1 METSEARKRWAMLAL
16 LFAARVGL
24 GFQFQT
30 LGSVADPLAA
40 QLHLSFAEIGT
51 LIGLFMLS
59 GIFLSIPAG
68 IAGRYASDRVLV
80 AAGLACLA
88 LGGALAATADGFT
101 VLALG
106 RLLCGAGFVV
116 TTIYFTKMTA
126 DWFAGRE
133 LATAMAILVMSW
145 PFGIAIGQVGH
156 SWLAAAHGWRAP
168 FAVASLYCLAA
179 ALAILVVYRSPPR
192 GGTARLAPSSDLT
205 RREWTLTLT
214 AAVVWAAFNAAY
226 VVYLSFA
233 PRVLVTGGLGDFQA
247 ASTVSVASWVMI
259 VSGAICGQIADRTG
273 RSDLILYLCLAI
285 AMASLA
291 LLPHVAWA
299 LPLSLAFGLVGMAP
313 AGLIMALTG
322 TAMAPQKRAFG
333 MGLFFSI
340 YFLLVA
346 PAPAIAGWLYD
357 RSGDAFAPILFAIGL
372 FVLTIAGN
380 VAFRVAERGGPSVQ
394 QMPS

>member
-30 LGSVADPLAA
+30 LGSVADPLSE

-80 AAGLACLA
+80 AMGLACLA

-106 RLLCGAGFVV
+106 RLLCGAGFVL

-145 PFGIAIGQVGH
+145 PFGIAMGQVGH
-156 SWLAAAHGWRAP
+156 SWLATSRGWQAP
-168 FAVASLYCLAA
+168 FVAASLYCLVAA
-179 ALAILVVYRSPPR
+179 ATVLVGYRPP
-192 GGTARLAPSSDLT
+192 GAASAAPAAPSASLT
-205 RREWTLTLT
+205 QREWTLTLL
-214 AAVVWAAFNAAY
+214 ASLVWAA
-226 VVYLSFA
+226 
-233 PRVLVTGGLGDFQA
+233 
-247 ASTVSVASWVMI
+247 
-259 VSGAICGQIADRTG
+259 
-273 RSDLILYLCLAI
+273 
-285 AMASLA
+285 
-291 LLPHVAWA
+291 
-299 LPLSLAFGLVGMAP
+299 
-313 AGLIMALTG
+313 
-322 TAMAPQKRAFG
+322 
-333 MGLFFSI
+333 
-340 YFLLVA
+340 
-346 PAPAIAGWLYD
+346 
-357 RSGDAFAPILFAIGL
+357 
-372 FVLTIAGN
+372 
-380 VAFRVAERGGPSVQ
+380 
-394 QMPS
+394 

>member
-1 METSEARKRWAMLAL
+1 
-16 LFAARVGL
+16 
-24 GFQFQT
+24 
-30 LGSVADPLAA
+30 
-40 QLHLSFAEIGT
+40 
-51 LIGLFMLS
+51 
-59 GIFLSIPAG
+59 
-68 IAGRYASDRVLV
+68 
-80 AAGLACLA
+80 
-88 LGGALAATADGFT
+88 
-101 VLALG
+101 
-106 RLLCGAGFVV
+106 
-116 TTIYFTKMTA
+116 
-126 DWFAGRE
+126 
-133 LATAMAILVMSW
+133 
-145 PFGIAIGQVGH
+145 
-156 SWLAAAHGWRAP
+156 
-168 FAVASLYCLAA
+168 LYCLAA
-179 ALAILVVYRSPPR
+179 ALAILVVYRSPPSS
-192 GGTARLAPSSDLT
+192 GTARLAPSSDLT

-333 MGLFFSI
+333 MGLFFTL
-340 YFLLVA
+340 YFLLL
-346 PAPAIAGWLYD
+346 PPPPPPPPCPHPQPPHPL
-357 RSGDAFAPILFAIGL
+357 
-372 FVLTIAGN
+372 
-380 VAFRVAERGGPSVQ
+380 
-394 QMPS
+394 

>member
-1 METSEARKRWAMLAL
+1 
-16 LFAARVGL
+16 
-24 GFQFQT
+24 
-30 LGSVADPLAA
+30 
-40 QLHLSFAEIGT
+40 
-51 LIGLFMLS
+51 MLS

-145 PFGIAIGQVGH
+145 PFGIAMGQVGH
-156 SWLAAAHGWRAP
+156 SWLATAHGWRAP

-179 ALAILVVYRSPPR
+179 ALAILVVYRSPPS
-192 GGTARLAPSSDLT
+192 GGTARPAPPRDLAPRRLTPRLAPSSDLR

-214 AAVVWAAFNAAY
+214 AAVVWWAFNAAY

-247 ASTVSVASWVMI
+247 ASTVSMASWVMI
-259 VSGAICGQIADRTG
+259 VSGAACGQIADRTG

-291 LLPHVAWA
+291 LLPHVGWA
-299 LPLSLAFGLVGMAP
+299 LPPRLAFGLVGMAP

-357 RSGDAFAPILFAIGL
+357 KSGDAFAPILFAIGL

-380 VAFRVAERGGPSVQ
+380 V
-394 QMPS
+394 